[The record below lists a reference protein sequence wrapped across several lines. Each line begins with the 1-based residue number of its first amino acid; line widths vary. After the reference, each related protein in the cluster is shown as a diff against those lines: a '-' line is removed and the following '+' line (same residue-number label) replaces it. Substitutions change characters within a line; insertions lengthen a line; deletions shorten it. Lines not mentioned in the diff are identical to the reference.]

1 MEGTMETWKHLATDV
16 AAASAITRR
25 AAARRRWA
33 RQADWDACHLR
44 SIGTKLTAPTA
55 RRLDAACAAAQ
66 VTMYELLAYLATTWL
81 EAWESLDTAIE
92 DQIEAEGGRDDA

>member
-1 MEGTMETWKHLATDV
+1 METWKQLAKNI
-16 AAASAITRR
+16 AATSAITRH
-25 AAARRRWA
+25 AAARRHWA

-66 VTMYELLAYLATTWL
+66 VTMYELLAYLTTTWL
-81 EAWESLDTAIE
+81 EAWESLDADIE
-92 DQIEAEGGRDDA
+92 DQIAAERGRDDA